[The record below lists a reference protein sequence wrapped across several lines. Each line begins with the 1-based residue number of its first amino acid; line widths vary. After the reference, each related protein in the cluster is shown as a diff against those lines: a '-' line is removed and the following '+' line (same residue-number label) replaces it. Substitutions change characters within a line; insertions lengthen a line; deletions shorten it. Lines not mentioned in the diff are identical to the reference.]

1 MKVNNYVNAAFEDC
15 IESEFNPDIVQLALI
30 DCYDF
35 SKKKGFELGC
45 LVTHAVWLSCIA
57 GLSCALLYSKKKK
70 PVKKD
75 EVNQE

>member
-1 MKVNNYVNAAFEDC
+1 MKIDNYVNAAFEDC

-30 DCYDF
+30 DCYEF

-45 LVTHAVWLSCIA
+45 LATHAVWLSCLA
-57 GLSCALLYSKKKK
+57 GLLYSKHKKK
-70 PVKKD
+70 ILVKKD